1 MPIFPR
7 PYTIRNARP
16 QEAEWL
22 SELAV
27 RSKGYWGYSPE
38 FLEACRPELAV
49 DANRIGSDAYSCKV
63 AADKTGILGF
73 YAVEKVS
80 KGVYELEALFVDPE
94 HIGMG
99 IGQSLIQHAIELL
112 SDYGASRL
120 IIQGDPNA
128 CPFYI
133 AAGAKQI
140 GYRES
145 ESIPER
151 QLPLFEIQIE
161 GC

>member
-1 MPIFPR
+1 M
-7 PYTIRNARP
+7 A
-16 QEAEWL
+16 L
-22 SELAV
+22 
-27 RSKGYWGYSPE
+27 G
-38 FLEACRPELAV
+38 ACCP
-49 DANRIGSDAYSCKV
+49 
-63 AADKTGILGF
+63 
-73 YAVEKVS
+73 VS

-128 CPFYI
+128 CQFYI